1 MPSIYYDSDVSG
13 SGSATLSGSQI
24 IFVSADI
31 VTPSP
36 AGTRLVDAD
45 EWLRQGWWVLGDSFD
60 IGLGTFEYWHEK
72 HFLNFDHNVY
82 SPDPS
87 TDNGTTSFLTLVATR
102 IRWQIAPFGLAH
114 LHVLGA

>member
-13 SGSATLSGSQI
+13 SGSAILGGSQI

-60 IGLGTFEYWHEK
+60 VGLGTFEYWHEK

-87 TDNGTTSFLTLVATR
+87 TDNGTSSFLTLVATR